1 MKESKM
7 EASARFLVHWK
18 SLMARGFAMQA
29 GQSAARSLLRRLASV
44 VTLAAWVGLAPT
56 PAAANDYGL
65 EGKARYALNS
75 LTATVPLA
83 AILEQRAYA
92 ILVFPDI
99 TKAGFLIGGEYG
111 NGVLFRRGG
120 IAGYYNT
127 AGVSYGLQAGA
138 ETFGYAM
145 FFMNEAAFQALNAQE
160 GFQIGAGP
168 SVVVLDQGMSKTITS
183 SSLTSDVYAFV
194 FGQQGLMGGVG
205 LEGTKITRLN
215 R

>member
-1 MKESKM
+1 LFYKVVIPAIAAAM
-7 EASARFLVHWK
+7 WI
-18 SLMARGFAMQA
+18 GFTPA
-29 GQSAARSLLRRLASV
+29 
-44 VTLAAWVGLAPT
+44 
-56 PAAANDYGL
+56 PAAAQDYGL
-65 EGKARYALNS
+65 EGKARYALSS

-83 AILEQRAYA
+83 GFLQQRAYA
-92 ILVFPDI
+92 VLVFPDV

-120 IAGYYNT
+120 VAGYYNT

-145 FFMNEAAFQALNAQE
+145 FFMNEAAFQALNATE

-205 LEGTKITRLN
+205 LQGTKITRIN
-215 R
+215 Y

>member
-1 MKESKM
+1 MQMFAKS
-7 EASARFLVHWK
+7 AGQAVLTNVTSARLALQRRA
-18 SLMARGFAMQA
+18 SLSFFGAWALAVAIATVIGLLPAPV
-29 GQSAARSLLRRLASV
+29 AAQ
-44 VTLAAWVGLAPT
+44 
-56 PAAANDYGL
+56 DYGL
-65 EGKARYALNS
+65 EGKARYALSS

-83 AILEQRAYA
+83 GFLQQRAYA
-92 ILVFPDI
+92 VLVFPDV

-120 IAGYYNT
+120 VAGYYNT

-145 FFMNEAAFQALNAQE
+145 FFMNEAAFQALNATE
-160 GFQIGAGP
+160 GFEIGAGP

-205 LEGTKITRLN
+205 LQGTKITRIN
-215 R
+215 Y

>member
-1 MKESKM
+1 
-7 EASARFLVHWK
+7 
-18 SLMARGFAMQA
+18 MQA
-29 GQSAARSLLRRLASV
+29 ITKLARARAPFSATGARMQVEPRAFVLFYKV
-44 VTLAAWVGLAPT
+44 VISAIAAAMWIGFTPA
-56 PAAANDYGL
+56 PAAAQDYGL
-65 EGKARYALNS
+65 EGKARYALSS

-83 AILEQRAYA
+83 GFLQQRAYA
-92 ILVFPDI
+92 VLVFPDV

-120 IAGYYNT
+120 VAGYYNT

-145 FFMNEAAFQALNAQE
+145 FFMNEAAFQALNATE

-205 LEGTKITRLN
+205 LQGTKITRIN
-215 R
+215 Y

>member
-1 MKESKM
+1 M
-7 EASARFLVHWK
+7 EASASFLVHWK
-18 SLMARGFAMQA
+18 SLIAPRFAREA
-29 GQSAARSLLRRLASV
+29 GRSAARSLLRRLASV
-44 VTLAAWVGLAPT
+44 VALAAWIGLAPA

-145 FFMNEAAFQALNAQE
+145 YFMNEAAFQALNAQE

-194 FGQQGLMGGVG
+194 FGQQGLMGGIG
-205 LEGTKITRLN
+205 LQGTKITRLN

>member
-7 EASARFLVHWK
+7 EASARFLVHGK
-18 SLMARGFAMQA
+18 SLMARGVAMQA
-29 GQSAARSLLRRLASV
+29 GQSAARSLLRRLASIV
-44 VTLAAWVGLAPT
+44 ALAAWAGLAPT
-56 PAAANDYGL
+56 PAVAQDYGL
-65 EGKARYALNS
+65 EGKARYALSS
-75 LTATVPLA
+75 LAATVPLA
-83 AILEQRAYA
+83 AILEKRAYA
-92 ILVFPDI
+92 ILVFPDV
-99 TKAGFLIGGEYG
+99 TKAGFLIGWEYG

-145 FFMNEAAFQALNAQE
+145 FFMNESAFQALNAQE

>member
-1 MKESKM
+1 MHAVTKSANQGVPAGLGESVSKPRRRHLFSFFRLLI
-7 EASARFLVHWK
+7 AA
-18 SLMARGFAMQA
+18 FATTV
-29 GQSAARSLLRRLASV
+29 LI
-44 VTLAAWVGLAPT
+44 GLAPT
-56 PAAANDYGL
+56 RATAQGHPQLEANARAALSAL
-65 EGKARYALNS
+65 EAQ
-75 LTATVPLA
+75 VPLA
-83 AILEQRAYA
+83 TILKNAAVA

-111 NGVLFRRGG
+111 NGVMFQRGRV
-120 IAGYYNT
+120 AGFYNT

-145 FFMNEAAFQALNAQE
+145 YFMNEAALRSLNATG

-168 SVVVLDQGMSKTITS
+168 SVVVLDQGMAKSVTS
-183 SSLTSDVYAFV
+183 NTLTQDIYAFV

-215 R
+215 Y